1 VKTNGERPASEPG
14 TSTVSGLFRPTPGRD
29 VWLVDTTLRD
39 GEQAAGV
46 VFLREERI
54 RIAQA
59 LSDAGVPE
67 LEAGTPAMGQDE
79 IDNINCLKAL
89 KLDSWLSCWC
99 RATPRDLEN
108 ALHCRVDGI
117 HISFPVSSR
126 HQAMARMT
134 PEEVLEHLPVLVA
147 RARNGFK
154 FVSVGA
160 MDAARANLDFL
171 LKFIPAAVAA
181 KVDRIRVADTVG
193 GLNPLQ
199 TLRLIGRLRG
209 AAAGTAL
216 DFHAHNDLGMATANT
231 LMAIEAGAA
240 CVNVTVNGLG
250 ERAGNASLD
259 EVVAGARLTLD
270 SNCGVDLRKLQAL
283 GHLVADIAGRPLPV
297 SKPVTGQG
305 MFLHE
310 TGIHCDGM
318 SKDAAAYELIHPED
332 VGQSRPMF
340 VIGRHSGRT
349 SLTQTLNRLGIRI
362 ERQLAGPLLEQVR
375 ALAVRRKRA
384 LTAEEIRNLC
394 RAHGMPSE
402 ARRPQDPAA
411 NQDYS

>member
-1 VKTNGERPASEPG
+1 MKTNGERPNSEVG
-14 TSTVSGLFRPTPGRD
+14 ISAASGLFRPAPGRD

-46 VFLREERI
+46 VFLREERL
-54 RIAQA
+54 RIARA
-59 LSDAGVPE
+59 LSAAGVPE

-79 IDNINCLKAL
+79 IDNINGLAAL
-89 KLDSWLSCWC
+89 RLDSWLSCWC

-134 PEEVLEHLPVLVA
+134 PEEVLERLPLLVA
-147 RARNGFK
+147 RARNHFR

-181 KVDRIRVADTVG
+181 KADRIRVADTVG

-209 AAAGTAL
+209 VAAGTAL

-231 LMAIEAGAA
+231 LMAIEAGAG

-250 ERAGNASLD
+250 ERVGNAPLD

-270 SNCGVDLRKLQAL
+270 CNCGVDLRKLQAL
-283 GHLVADIAGRPLPV
+283 GHLVADISGRPLPM
-297 SKPVTGQG
+297 SKPVTGEG

-318 SKDAAAYELIHPED
+318 SRDAMAFELIHPDE
-332 VGQSRPMF
+332 VGQTRPMF

-349 SLTQTLNRLGIRI
+349 SLTHVLDRLGIQL
-362 ERQLAGPLLEQVR
+362 ERRLAGPLLEKVR

-384 LTAEEIRNLC
+384 LTTEEIRSLC
-394 RAHGMPSE
+394 RAHGIPS
-402 ARRPQDPAA
+402 DPHEPHAPA
-411 NQDYS
+411 